1 MHAVQEGKP
10 YADTIS
16 FGPGTQYPSL
26 QAPFLERPLAFAP
39 RYFDPVTL
47 ASSNFNS
54 PFYETIHLPL
64 TRQYNLG
71 VQWEFARQF
80 VLDVGYVGMSAIN
93 QAIYNHNIN
102 TAQLASPANPVNE
115 V

>member
-1 MHAVQEGKP
+1 MGINRLIHAVQEGRP
-10 YADTIS
+10 YADTTGVQNEIA
-16 FGPGTQYPSL
+16 SL
-26 QAPFLERPLAFAP
+26 QSPFQDRPLAFLP
-39 RYFDPVTL
+39 RWFNFQTL
-47 ASSNFNS
+47 TGSSFNS

-80 VLDVGYVGMSAIN
+80 VLDIGYVVE
-93 QAIYNHNIN
+93 
-102 TAQLASPANPVNE
+102 ASKSRVDKITRPVLFGDRGRPL